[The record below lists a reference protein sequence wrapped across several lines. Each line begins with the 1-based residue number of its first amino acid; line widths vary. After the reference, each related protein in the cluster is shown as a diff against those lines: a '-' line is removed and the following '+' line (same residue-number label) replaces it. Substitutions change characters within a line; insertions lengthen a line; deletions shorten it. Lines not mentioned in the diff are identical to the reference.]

1 MDLGSSS
8 DSAPDCWDQ
17 VDMEA
22 PGSAPSGDEIAPAAT
37 AAAEAAE
44 AEAQRRHLS
53 LAFSSQLNINAKP
66 FVPSV
71 SAAEFVPSFLP
82 GSAQLPAPTASSC
95 DETCIGGAAEP
106 QGKRMEWGAP
116 VEPSKDGPLVSWEGS
131 NSAVT
136 MELSE
141 PVVENGEV
149 EMALEESWELKEVS
163 EAAPEGSLG
172 DVGPPEE
179 SGKEVMEEKEEI
191 RKSKSVVRPSGAPK
205 KEHVN
210 VVFIGHVDA
219 GKSTI
224 GGQIMFLTGM
234 VDRRT
239 LEKYEREAKEK
250 NRETWYL
257 SWALDTNQEE
267 RDKGKTVEVGR
278 AYFETEKKHF
288 TILDAPGH
296 KSFVPNMIGGA
307 SQADLAVLVISARKG
322 EFETGFEKGG
332 QTREHAMLAK
342 TAGVKY
348 LIVLINKMDDPT
360 VDWSSERY
368 EECKEKLVPFLKKV
382 GFSPK
387 KDIHFMPCSGLTG
400 ANIKEQS
407 DFCPWY
413 TGLPFIPYLDSLPNF
428 NRSIDG
434 PIRLPIVDK
443 YKDMGTVVLGK
454 LESGSIFKG
463 QQLVMMP
470 NKHSVEVLG
479 IVSDDAETD
488 FVAPGENLKI
498 RLKGIEEEEILPG
511 FILCEPN
518 NLCHSG
524 RTFDVQIVIIE
535 HKSIICPGYNAVLH
549 IHTCIEEVEI
559 TALISLVDKKSGEKS
574 KTRPRFVKQD
584 QVCIARLRTAGTI
597 CLETFKDFPQM
608 GRFTLRDEGK
618 TIAIGKVLK
627 LVPEKD

>member
-1 MDLGSSS
+1 STPAWVGGGGTMDPGSSSSS

-17 VDMEA
+17 VEMED
-22 PGSAPSGDEIAPAAT
+22 PGSAPSGDT
-37 AAAEAAE
+37 VSSLE
-44 AEAQRRHLS
+44 AEAQREHLS
-53 LAFSSQLNINAKP
+53 TAFSQHLNVNAKP
-66 FVPSV
+66 FVPNV
-71 SAAEFVPSFLP
+71 SAPELLPSFP
-82 GSAQLPAPTASSC
+82 RGWAQLPTPPASSFSS
-95 DETCIGGAAEP
+95 DETFTGAGESQVSCIA
-106 QGKRMEWGAP
+106 
-116 VEPSKDGPLVSWEGS
+116 S

-149 EMALEESWELKEVS
+149 DMVLEESWEHSNEVS
-163 EAAPEGSLG
+163 EAEPGGYSFG
-172 DVGPPEE
+172 DSEE
-179 SGKEVMEEKEEI
+179 SGKEMMEDKEEI
-191 RKSKSVVRPSGAPK
+191 RKSKSMVISGAPK

-234 VDRRT
+234 VDKRT

-342 TAGVKY
+342 TAGVKH
-348 LIVLINKMDDPT
+348 LIVLVNKMDDPT
-360 VDWSSERY
+360 VNWSSERY

-413 TGLPFIPYLDSLPNF
+413 TGLPFIAYLDNMPNF
-428 NRSIDG
+428 NRSIEG

-470 NKHSVEVLG
+470 NKHHVEVLG
-479 IVSDDAETD
+479 ILSDDAETD

-511 FILCEPN
+511 FILCSPS

-559 TALISLVDKKSGEKS
+559 TALISLIDKKSGEKS

-597 CLETFKDFPQM
+597 CMETFKDFPQM

>member
-17 VDMEA
+17 MDMEV
-22 PGSAPSGDEIAPAAT
+22 PGSAPSGDGIASANT

-44 AEAQRRHLS
+44 AEALRQHLS
-53 LAFSSQLNINAKP
+53 MAFSSQLNINAKP

-71 SAAEFVPSFLP
+71 SAAEFVQSFLP
-82 GSAQLPAPTASSC
+82 GSAQPPAPTASSSN
-95 DETCIGGAAEP
+95 ETCTSAGDP
-106 QGKRMEWGAP
+106 QGKRLGWGAP

-131 NSAVT
+131 SSAVT

-149 EMALEESWELKEVS
+149 EMALEESCELKEVS
-163 EAAPEGSLG
+163 EAKPGGSLG
-172 DVGPPEE
+172 ESGPPEE
-179 SGKEVMEEKEEI
+179 SGKEMMEEKEEI
-191 RKSKSVVRPSGAPK
+191 RKSKSMVIPSGAPK

-470 NKHSVEVLG
+470 NKHNVEVLG

-511 FILCEPN
+511 FILCEPS

>member
-1 MDLGSSS
+1 MDPGSSSSS
-8 DSAPDCWDQ
+8 DSAPECWDQ
-17 VDMEA
+17 VDMDT
-22 PGSAPSGDEIAPAAT
+22 PGLAPSGDGAASS
-37 AAAEAAE
+37 AV
-44 AEAQRRHLS
+44 AEAQREHLS
-53 LAFSSQLNINAKP
+53 SAFSRQLNVNAKP
-66 FVPSV
+66 FVPNV
-71 SAAEFVPSFLP
+71 HAAEFVPSFLR
-82 GSAQLPAPTASSC
+82 GSAQPPTPAAGLGSM
-95 DETCIGGAAEP
+95 DETCTSAGDPAA
-106 QGKRMEWGAP
+106 GKRLGRGAP
-116 VEPSKDGPLVSWEGS
+116 VEPPKELLVCEGS

-141 PVVENGEV
+141 PLIENGEV
-149 EMALEESWELKEVS
+149 EMILEESWEHSKEVS
-163 EAAPEGSLG
+163 EAEPGGCVLG
-172 DVGPPEE
+172 DSGPPEE
-179 SGKEVMEEKEEI
+179 SGQEMMEEKEET
-191 RKSKSVVRPSGAPK
+191 RKSKSSVVPSGAPK

-234 VDRRT
+234 VDKRT

-342 TAGVKY
+342 TAGVKH
-348 LIVLINKMDDPT
+348 LVVLINKMDDPT
-360 VDWSSERY
+360 VNWSCERY

-400 ANIKEQS
+400 ANIKDQS
-407 DFCPWY
+407 ELCPWY
-413 TGLPFIPYLDSLPNF
+413 TGLPFIPYLDNLPNF

-454 LESGSIFKG
+454 LESGSIYKG

-470 NKHSVEVLG
+470 NKHNVEVLG
-479 IVSDDAETD
+479 ILSDDTETD

-511 FILCEPN
+511 FILCDPS

>member
-1 MDLGSSS
+1 MRMFLETNYQAYTVDESQKYC
-8 DSAPDCWDQ
+8 DST
-17 VDMEA
+17 
-22 PGSAPSGDEIAPAAT
+22 G
-37 AAAEAAE
+37 
-44 AEAQRRHLS
+44 
-53 LAFSSQLNINAKP
+53 
-66 FVPSV
+66 
-71 SAAEFVPSFLP
+71 
-82 GSAQLPAPTASSC
+82 AS
-95 DETCIGGAAEP
+95 P
-106 QGKRMEWGAP
+106 
-116 VEPSKDGPLVSWEGS
+116 
-131 NSAVT
+131 
-136 MELSE
+136 SE
-141 PVVENGEV
+141 PVENGET
-149 EMALEESWELKEVS
+149 EMSPEESWEHKEEIS
-163 EAAPEGSLG
+163 EAEPGSGSLG
-172 DVGPPEE
+172 NGRLPEESTHEMMEEEEETPKPKSVVGPP
-179 SGKEVMEEKEEI
+179 
-191 RKSKSVVRPSGAPK
+191 GAPK
-205 KEHVN
+205 KVHVN
-210 VVFIGHVDA
+210 VVFVGHVDA

-224 GGQIMFLTGM
+224 GGQIMYLTGM
-234 VDRRT
+234 VDKRT

-257 SWALDTNQEE
+257 SWALDPNQEE
-267 RDKGKTVEVGR
+267 RDKGKTLEVGR

-342 TAGVKY
+342 TAGVKH

-360 VDWSSERY
+360 VNWSNERY

-382 GFSPK
+382 GFNPK

-400 ANIKEQS
+400 ANLKEQS
-407 DFCPWY
+407 DFCPCY
-413 TGLPFIPYLDSLPNF
+413 IGLPFIPYLDNQPNF
-428 NRSIDG
+428 SRSVDG

-454 LESGSIFKG
+454 LESGSICKG

-470 NKHSVEVLG
+470 NKHNVEVLG
-479 IVSDDAETD
+479 ILSDDVKTD
-488 FVAPGENLKI
+488 TVAPGENLKI

-511 FILCEPN
+511 FILCDPN

-524 RTFDVQIVIIE
+524 CRFDAQIVIIE

-559 TALISLVDKKSGEKS
+559 TALICLVDKKPGEKS
-574 KTRPRFVKQD
+574 KTQPRFVKQ
-584 QVCIARLRTAGTI
+584 IKYEPSALRPLKTSLRWMRVRQLQ
-597 CLETFKDFPQM
+597 LEK
-608 GRFTLRDEGK
+608 
-618 TIAIGKVLK
+618 LK